1 MTGVS
6 LTKCND
12 SVMIWKP
19 SRNVTNVTNATNRYD
34 RIEVVNY
41 LSSEKSSRHE
51 FS

>member
-6 LTKCND
+6 LRICND

-19 SRNVTNVTNATNRYD
+19 SRNVTNVTNVTNRYD

-51 FS
+51 CL